1 MKTPFIKRKGKFLH
15 FQQVFQLLKW
25 KLHRRKGL
33 QILLGKKKSRSCSC
47 TDMFSLYTSSLALL
61 WLNELG
67 SLSSD
72 VFERRTSTGSE
83 PFSLFKGLDDTKSV
97 LLSDSTLTER
107 ICSKICSKSWLE
119 IAKSP
124 LPFDLRCSQTSVLIN
139 SLMKKVWQR
148 RSEIR
153 AKTVKT
159 RVLGSSVS
167 SPLPSATV
175 LVSEH
180 SARSRS
186 FRSLCIVLYFF
197 SQWFN

>member
-1 MKTPFIKRKGKFLH
+1 
-15 FQQVFQLLKW
+15 
-25 KLHRRKGL
+25 
-33 QILLGKKKSRSCSC
+33 
-47 TDMFSLYTSSLALL
+47 MFSLYTSYLALL

-83 PFSLFKGLDDTKSV
+83 PFSLFKCLDDTKSV

-124 LPFDLRCSQTSVLIN
+124 Q
-139 SLMKKVWQR
+139 KVWQR

-153 AKTVKT
+153 TQNGKT

-167 SPLPSATV
+167 SPLPSAAV

-186 FRSLCIVLYFF
+186 FRSL
-197 SQWFN
+197 